1 MPTATVSPPWAYALH
16 LPRDPRAPGVARSTL
31 KAALRAHGMAELVDT
46 AELLASELVTHAYLH
61 SKGAYSLRVRGAGRQ
76 RVRIGV
82 RDTDPHLPAPFG
94 RSVGTPTAM
103 AEHGRGLHL
112 VTLWAERWGACPVG
126 EGLPGQEGK
135 LLWVEC
141 AWKPE
146 TEVERR
152 LPAGSSSESS
162 DSSDSSES
170 AESSAE

>member
-1 MPTATVSPPWAYALH
+1 MPTATVSPPWAYTLH

-46 AELLASELVTHAYLH
+46 AELLASELVTNAYLH
-61 SKGAYSLRVRGAGRQ
+61 SKGAYSLRVCGAGRQ

-82 RDTDPHLPAPFG
+82 RDTDPHIPAPFG
-94 RSVGTPTAM
+94 WSVETPAAM

-126 EGLPGQEGK
+126 EGLPGQDGK

-146 TEVERR
+146 EE
-152 LPAGSSSESS
+152 LPAESPR
-162 DSSDSSES
+162 EWPTG
-170 AESSAE
+170 